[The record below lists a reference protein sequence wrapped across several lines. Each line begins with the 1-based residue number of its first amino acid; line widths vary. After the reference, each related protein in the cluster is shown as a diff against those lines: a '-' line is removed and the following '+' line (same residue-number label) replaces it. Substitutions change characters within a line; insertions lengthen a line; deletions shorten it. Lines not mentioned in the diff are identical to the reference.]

1 MASARI
7 AVAETDIV
15 PEEKYDEFLAEVNDS
30 ERANYWDVVLDLP
43 RSKHIRVEAVDNAY
57 SLYEMAGGG
66 VGSCHAGR
74 TYHPVLPQTGD
85 GSLQIFG
92 TDGNLIFGSGYAAS
106 IISKHKHLLP
116 NVEADGWYHLYPHGD
131 FSKAKWPQPVAGGF
145 NYYHASTQH
154 FVDCILED
162 REPLVNSIGGC
173 TSPR

>member
-1 MASARI
+1 MGM
-7 AVAETDIV
+7 
-15 PEEKYDEFLAEVNDS
+15 F
-30 ERANYWDVVLDLP
+30 VLDLP
-43 RSKHIRVEAVDNAY
+43 RSETHSGSKRSTTLY

-92 TDGNLIFGSGYAAS
+92 TDGNLIFGLGYCRLDHQQAQASAAQRGG
-106 IISKHKHLLP
+106 
-116 NVEADGWYHLYPHGD
+116 GWMVSPRSLDGD

-162 REPLVNSIGGC
+162 REPLVNVDWGLHITEMMAGAIESYTTGRRYDM
-173 TSPR
+173 TTTLDD